1 MVGSITTSTYTRCSM
16 PPPVTGSGSTN
27 APRRALATPAVNVNE
42 PAPPLSVDPDSF
54 DGAKVKKAEQLL
66 KKLGLHPGV
75 VDRQYT
81 ANTERAVKTF
91 QSAAG
96 LDPTGNLDVRTL
108 NAMRNAAKHKDQGV
122 QSAGQQSASVLTQEK
137 RLKRLGYDV
146 GIVDGLY
153 DQKTAKA
160 VEAFK
165 KDQGV
170 DRNGMLGKRGRLVL
184 ENENKALNHDPRRIR
199 VRPSEARARNDR
211 RVATAAGRE
220 HADGTVG
227 FGRGSNGKSIKI
239 VQGHLKA
246 AGFDPKHQNGRFD
259 ERTEGMLKQF
269 QSRSG
274 LEPTGRVNTQ
284 TWNKL
289 KKATLEARTNAS
301 PKQMIGERSG
311 AVKEVEKKLK
321 KLGFHTG
328 PVDGLYTRQ
337 TERAVD
343 AFRRRKH
350 MGTANGVGPGT
361 LRAIRKEY
369 KKKLAPNLNTVKG
382 CAQFLLNSPNVGFW
396 TPLSGTNGRGE
407 RTNLERLAKG
417 QKAIV
422 RTPDDGPGDRFVK
435 PNIRIMK
442 SLVAMAKA
450 GPVTINALTGGDHS
464 TGSNHYSGNAVD
476 LSVHT
481 GNTSQ
486 LVAIANRF
494 GGIRNSETD
503 HIHLDY

>member
-1 MVGSITTSTYTRCSM
+1 M
-16 PPPVTGSGSTN
+16 PPPVTGPGSTN
-27 APRRALATPAVNVNE
+27 APRRALATPAVDVTL
-42 PAPPLSVDPDSF
+42 PAPPLTVDPDSF

-81 ANTERAVKTF
+81 ANTERSVKTF

-96 LDPTGNLDVRTL
+96 LDPTGALDVRTM
-108 NAMRNAAKHKDQGV
+108 NAMRRAAKRKDQGV
-122 QSAGQQSASVLTQEK
+122 QVAGQQSTSIKTQEK

-160 VEAFK
+160 VDAFK

-170 DRNGMLGKRGRLVL
+170 DRNGMLGKRGREIL
-184 ENENKALNHDPRRIR
+184 ESENKALNHDPRRIR
-199 VRPSEARARNDR
+199 VRPSERRERNDR
-211 RVATAAGRE
+211 RVATAAARV

-227 FGRGSNGKSIKI
+227 FGKGSNGQSIKI

-246 AGFDPKHQNGRFD
+246 AGFDPKHTNGRFD
-259 ERTEGMLKQF
+259 ERTEGMVKQF
-269 QSRSG
+269 QARSG
-274 LEPTGRVNTQ
+274 IEVTGRVDTR

-289 KKATLEARTNAS
+289 KKATLEARHNAD

-321 KLGFHTG
+321 KLGFNTG

-343 AFRRRKH
+343 AFRRRH
-350 MGTANGVGPGT
+350 NMGTFDGVGPGT

-396 TPLSGTNGRGE
+396 SPLSGFNGRGE

-435 PNIRIMK
+435 PNIRVMK
-442 SLVAMAKA
+442 ALVAMAKA

-464 TGSNHYSGNAVD
+464 TGSNHYNGTAVD
-476 LSVHT
+476 LSIHT
-481 GNTSQ
+481 GNASN
-486 LVAIANRF
+486 LVRIANRF
-494 GGIRNSETD
+494 GGFRNSETD
-503 HIHLDY
+503 HIHLDF